1 MTMEA
6 EDHVSR
12 LQSRLSEAREQTQIR
27 QNKLDDILH
36 LLQNMPGLKE
46 IRTPENPVMTPRT
59 PALMDMNSTLH
70 MQARGLKPAT
80 PSEFDGDRLKGR
92 AFLNSC
98 QLYISLC
105 EEQFRDAEAQ
115 IHWAL
120 SFMKSG

>member
-36 LLQNMPGLKE
+36 LLQNMPSLKE
-46 IRTPENPVMTPRT
+46 IRPPENLVMTPRT
-59 PALMDMNSTLH
+59 PALMDMNSTLYTK
-70 MQARGLKPAT
+70 AWGLKPAT
-80 PSEFDGDRLKGR
+80 PSEFNGDHLKGR

-98 QLYISLC
+98 
-105 EEQFRDAEAQ
+105 
-115 IHWAL
+115 
-120 SFMKSG
+120 